1 MCRDVYGDK
10 VYESHYT
17 AAVTLLR
24 CFASWGRRGLLVYFG
39 GAVMIVFHDFLLS
52 YLGRTV

>member
-24 CFASWGRRGLLVYFG
+24 HFASWGRRGLLVYFG